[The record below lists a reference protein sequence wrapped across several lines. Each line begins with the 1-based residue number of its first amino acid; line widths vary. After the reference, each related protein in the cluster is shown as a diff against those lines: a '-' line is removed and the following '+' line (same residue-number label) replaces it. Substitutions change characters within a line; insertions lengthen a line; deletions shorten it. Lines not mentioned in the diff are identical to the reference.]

1 MKYENPRQIRVSDI
15 RIQDSFWSKVQNLII
30 DEVIPYQERILHD
43 EVEGAEKSAAI
54 RNYRIAAGLEKGEFY
69 GFVFQDSD
77 VAKWLEGVAYALA
90 VRPDP
95 ELMRRA
101 DEVIDLIGQAQQED
115 GYLDTYFIIKEPDH
129 KWQNLQ
135 ECHELYCA
143 GHLMEAAAAY
153 YRETGKDRL
162 LQIASKLADLI
173 GQKFGPDK
181 EHGVPGHQEVENGL
195 LAMYR
200 VTGEDKYRELAFYFI
215 NERGQDPDVFSKE
228 QAKRGWYH
236 FGMNP
241 VDRQYSQIHAP
252 VRQQKKA
259 TGHAVRAVY
268 MYMAM
273 AELAREK
280 KDDSLYDAC
289 RTLWDNIVRQQ
300 MYITGGIGSTHHG
313 EAFTFDY
320 DLPND
325 SVYAETCASVAMVM
339 FAKRMLDIEP
349 LGEYAD
355 IMEKELFNTVLSGMQ
370 LDGKSFF
377 YVNPLEVVQGV
388 SEVQPE
394 YRHVVR
400 RRPKWYACACCP
412 PNIVRLITSL
422 GTYGWTEK
430 EDTIWCHLLTG
441 QKAELEKAVIEVES
455 GYPWDGAV
463 RFAVQPKIDREF
475 TLAVHVPE
483 GIADLKVQLNGEDQD
498 TAGMIQRGY
507 LYITKVW
514 KAGDS
519 VSLDFALPV
528 LRNYA
533 DPRVRSDAGCTALT
547 RGPVVYCFEQTDQ
560 EGKDPL
566 QTYRLPAD
574 AKIEEEKCAEGPL
587 AGMTILHMEGLHLK
601 AADKLYSHNKPDEEK
616 VRLTAVPY
624 YAWANREEGDMRVWI
639 EETT

>member
-574 AKIEEEKCAEGPL
+574 AKIEEEKCEEGPL
-587 AGMTILHMEGLHLK
+587 AGMTVLHMEGLHLK
-601 AADKLYSHNKPDEEK
+601 AADTLYSHNKPEKEK

-624 YAWANREEGDMRVWI
+624 YAWSNREEGDMRVWI
-639 EETT
+639 EEE